1 MITWTQFAVRRR
13 VSLERFVGGL
23 PDTAEATISAR
34 LVELGVDPKTF
45 PWHTLAAASEAVT
58 AVVDTAPVPA
68 DPQPDDPPPPE
79 ALDG

>member
-23 PDTAEATISAR
+23 PDTAEATIGSR

-45 PWHTLAAASEAVT
+45 PWHALAEPVAVAPAVQEPEAT
-58 AVVDTAPVPA
+58 PVDPV
-68 DPQPDDPPPPE
+68 PPE
-79 ALDG
+79 AQDG